1 MGPWAFIGTLKG
13 TYRVYCRYI
22 RIPGVKGPYEGPMV
36 STLDLYKGR
45 LYRGSMRVYRG
56 LYGFEGF

>member
-1 MGPWAFIGTLKG
+1 
-13 TYRVYCRYI
+13 
-22 RIPGVKGPYEGPMV
+22 MV

-56 LYGFEGF
+56 YMDLRVFRVKGLRLCN